1 MALFHLDHVFAF
13 VICILISSS
22 VAQPY
27 YVYHFCTNTRN
38 YTANSAFPANLNVT
52 LASLQSNATRSN
64 GFYNTSTGQS
74 LDRANGLFLCR
85 GDVSTELCQSCVRVA
100 SDDIINRCSRQKEA
114 IIWYDLCM
122 LRYSNGS
129 IFSDMVEEPLVYAWN
144 IYNVADP
151 GQFNIT
157 LAALMNRLVNQACS
171 PDITHSDCRICLSR
185 RVSQIPDCCNGKTG
199 GRVYRPS
206 CNIRFETYPFYTLA
220 SPPPT
225 SPSPP
230 ENATP
235 PPPPPA
241 SSTNSSEN
249 GQISSEIIISITIP
263 TVVFVVFV
271 SSSCY
276 FLLTRRARRKNK
288 SAKKG
293 NDSRERVK
301 RLSKRSRQG
310 AEEFKNEVVVVAK
323 LQHRNL
329 AKPLSVD
336 SASITELCPR

>member
-1 MALFHLDHVFAF
+1 MALFRLDHVFAF
-13 VICILISSS
+13 VICLLISSS
-22 VAQPY
+22 VAQPS

-85 GDVSTELCQSCVRVA
+85 GDVSTELCQSCVKVT

-122 LRYSNGS
+122 LQYYNGS

-144 IYNVADP
+144 INNVADP

-157 LAALMNRLVNQACS
+157 LAALMNRLVIQAVSSSNFFAAGDVNLTDFTTIYGLVQCT
-171 PDITHSDCRICLSR
+171 PDITQSDCRICLSR
-185 RVSQIPDCCNGKTG
+185 RVSQIPDCCNGKMG
-199 GRVYRPS
+199 GRVYGPS
-206 CNIRFETYPFYTLA
+206 CNIRFETFPFYTLA
-220 SPPPT
+220 SPPPM

-235 PPPPPA
+235 PSPPPA
-241 SSTNSSEN
+241 SSTNSS
-249 GQISSEIIISITIP
+249 GKHMILYL
-263 TVVFVVFV
+263 VFEGSGF
-271 SSSCY
+271 C
-276 FLLTRRARRKNK
+276 ARPEKC
-288 SAKKG
+288 A
-293 NDSRERVK
+293 
-301 RLSKRSRQG
+301 LI
-310 AEEFKNEVVVVAK
+310 F
-323 LQHRNL
+323 
-329 AKPLSVD
+329 
-336 SASITELCPR
+336 T